1 MHTDGGTR
9 AFYEGATAN
18 AVGLNDWE
26 AEYIRAE
33 CEKSTL
39 ILTHGRIERFAC
51 DPSRQNPNRR
61 EGEGEEIH
69 LLDQPRWANI
79 WLVEKYVRRLGGE
92 EPMETN
98 VEDNLQSVALV
109 FGAIESS
116 RTGRPVNVQ
125 EFLARTREKIL
136 TGEGKNG

>member
-1 MHTDGGTR
+1 MHIDGGTR

-39 ILTHGRIERFAC
+39 ILTHGRIERLAH
-51 DPSRQNPNRR
+51 DPSRHNPNRR

-69 LLDQPRWANI
+69 LLEQPRWANV
-79 WLVEKYVRRLGGE
+79 WLVEKFVRWLDGG

-98 VEDNLQSVALV
+98 VKDNLQSVALV

-116 RTGRPVNVQ
+116 RTGQPVNVQ
-125 EFLARTREKIL
+125 EFLAQAQKFV
-136 TGEGKNG
+136 TGEG